1 MTSTKFQPLCLC
13 AAFVLQ
19 LLIGSVDVNLRDGE
33 VRFKT
38 STPFENASN
47 IRSVLETFL
56 GIHVDDGKGYLQGFA
71 AIKDN
76 NADAEDAMRIAGIP
90 GSGGGGSNAGGGNYD
105 TADLLLQLSLSRSS
119 GDGSGN

>member
-1 MTSTKFQPLCLC
+1 MD
-13 AAFVLQ
+13 
-19 LLIGSVDVNLRDGE
+19 VDLRDGK

-38 STPFENASN
+38 SAPFENASN

-56 GIHVDDGKGYLQGFA
+56 EIHVDDGKCYLQGFA

-90 GSGGGGSNAGGGNYD
+90 ESGGVGSNTGGGD
-105 TADLLLQLSLSRSS
+105 GDAADLLLQLSLSRSS
-119 GDGSGN
+119 SDGFGN